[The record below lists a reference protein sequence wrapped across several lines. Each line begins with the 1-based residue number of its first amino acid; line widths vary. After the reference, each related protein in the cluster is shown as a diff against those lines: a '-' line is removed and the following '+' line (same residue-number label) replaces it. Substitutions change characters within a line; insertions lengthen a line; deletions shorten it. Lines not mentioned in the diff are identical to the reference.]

1 MLLLLLLRLLRAF
14 VIASVLGA
22 QLMVCVRAGDLHAGN
37 LLYTSS
43 SDPVT
48 VLDAGL
54 TTSLSEDSWPAFQA
68 LLRLMC
74 QGDAR

>member
-1 MLLLLLLRLLRAF
+1 MLLLLRLLRAS
-14 VIASVLGA
+14 VIATVLDE
-22 QLMVCVRAGDLHAGN
+22 QLMVCAGDLHAGN

-54 TTSLSEDSWPAFQA
+54 TTSLSEASWPAFQA